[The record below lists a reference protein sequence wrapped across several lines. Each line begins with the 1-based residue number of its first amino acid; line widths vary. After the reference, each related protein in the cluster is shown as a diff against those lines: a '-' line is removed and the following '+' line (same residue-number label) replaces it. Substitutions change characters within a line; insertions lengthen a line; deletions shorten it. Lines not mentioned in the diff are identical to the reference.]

1 MPTVTTERWLAV
13 RQGRTVLE
21 NPQDARR
28 RQKKRRSGA
37 QHGGRKPSNKKRKTG
52 SGNTEIVEHQNVALF
67 AEAQAQLEEEMAA
80 AGCLSDLPLSFGSA
94 KHSSGKKRK
103 RSYDEAR
110 KQSIIADAAP
120 MVKTHVKYD
129 SDGEIQE
136 STTNAIEAVG
146 PVDTSETIAQSEEPI
161 ATEDTEDADETIET
175 QQAPSEGCDS
185 TAVVVAADPP
195 EEAADPAIWKFWKQ
209 RRLLFYQYDEG
220 IQLDRESWY
229 SVTPQALA
237 EHLADRCACDVIVD
251 PFSGCGGN
259 IIQFARTCRKVI
271 AIEIDPAKIRMAQ
284 HNAAIY
290 GVADR
295 IEWILGDATQIL
307 PTLQADVV
315 FLSPPWGGVNYNR
328 THFRLEEMKIG
339 DVSGID
345 LFKMARNLT
354 PNIVYYLPKTTPA
367 SELEALLPF
376 AGDSRLECEHL
387 YLNGQLK
394 VVNGYF
400 GELASEDSS
409 THDAQGIENLETAAT
424 TTVSENNTEPHSSD
438 V

>member
-80 AGCLSDLPLSFGSA
+80 AGS
-94 KHSSGKKRK
+94 
-103 RSYDEAR
+103 
-110 KQSIIADAAP
+110 
-120 MVKTHVKYD
+120 
-129 SDGEIQE
+129 
-136 STTNAIEAVG
+136 
-146 PVDTSETIAQSEEPI
+146 QSEQQI
-161 ATEDTEDADETIET
+161 ATEDTEDADETIEN

-307 PTLQADVV
+307 PKLQADVV

-400 GELASEDSS
+400 GEMACEDSS

-438 V
+438 VNK